1 MNPVN
6 DQIPLIQSN
15 LDQDDQFSC
24 FFTIS
29 EDPQQSEI
37 QKTDLKQRK
46 RIPFTESEDRKLIEL
61 VQIYGI
67 DKKKNW
73 KLIANNMIGRNVRQ
87 CRERYNLF
95 LSQNVIKKAK
105 WTKEEEDLLLEK
117 YEILGPH
124 WKKMEVFFKGRN
136 LYSIKNKFISLTKKM
151 NKKNSSHKTEKNESL
166 NNLPSTVDT
175 SSSILGVNSNEVYD
189 YQKVFFGKSDE
200 FQNENDIFD
209 YDPFNYYGKNS
220 IFD

>member
-1 MNPVN
+1 MNPNN
-6 DQIPLIQSN
+6 DQVPLIQSN

-24 FFTIS
+24 FFTLS
-29 EDPQQSEI
+29 DEAQQSKI

-46 RIPFTESEDRKLIEL
+46 RIPFTESEDKKLIEL

-73 KLIANNMIGRNVRQ
+73 NLIANNMIGRNIRQ

-95 LSQNVIKKAK
+95 LSQNVNKKAK

-117 YEILGPH
+117 YAIMGPH
-124 WKKMEVFFKGRN
+124 WKKMEEFFKGRN
-136 LYSIKNKFISLTKKM
+136 LYSIKNKFISLTKKKS
-151 NKKNSSHKTEKNESL
+151 KKFDNETQKNVSL
-166 NNLPSTVDT
+166 NSQPLTDDT
-175 SSSILGVNSNEVYD
+175 NSSILSVNNNEVYD
-189 YQKVFFGKSDE
+189 YQNAFFEKPDE
-200 FQNENDIFD
+200 FQNENDILD
-209 YDPFNYYGKNS
+209 YDPFNYYDKNS